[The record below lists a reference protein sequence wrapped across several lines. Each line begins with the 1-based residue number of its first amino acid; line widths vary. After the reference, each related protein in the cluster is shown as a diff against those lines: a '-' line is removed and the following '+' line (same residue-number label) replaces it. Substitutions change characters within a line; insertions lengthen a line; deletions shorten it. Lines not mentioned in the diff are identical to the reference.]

1 MEGIWGMILNMEN
14 GRMLALAVLG
24 YLGYMKLNDRI
35 KDGDRLLEKKLD
47 GLDRKIDG
55 VAASL
60 NKRID
65 GVEAS
70 LNNRID
76 LFERKIDSVET
87 SLDKKI
93 DEKLVAFHALLKTN
107 DFAHL
112 NSTIEA
118 LTFTLEKN
126 GFLKREDKE
135 YIDTRLDK

>member
-47 GLDRKIDG
+47 GLDCKIDG
-55 VAASL
+55 VEASL

-65 GVEAS
+65 GLES
-70 LNNRID
+70 
-76 LFERKIDSVET
+76 

-93 DEKLVAFHALLKTN
+93 DEKLVAFHALLKAN

-112 NSTIEA
+112 NQTIEA

-126 GFLKREDKE
+126 GFLKSEDKQ